1 MVAADRGSVVSADGT
16 PIEFRRLGS
25 GPTVILVHGGMGASQ
40 NLMKLAAALADEL
53 ELIVPDRR
61 GRGRSGPHGE
71 NYGIAREA
79 ADLLALGADTGATRI
94 FGLSSGAI
102 ATLEA
107 ARRNP
112 ALVKVALYEPPLS
125 VRGSVPLE
133 WLPRFDAE
141 IAAGKTSSAL
151 ITALKGMR
159 VDPVMSRLPRFL
171 LRPLFALAPI
181 SKTADAEDIPISEL
195 VPTMHYDTELVRE
208 TADTTAVYAS
218 IGADVLLLGGSKSP
232 DYLGTALDALEHVLP
247 SSRRVTMPGL
257 GHTGPEDQPERVA
270 EQLRPFF
277 G

>member
-1 MVAADRGSVVSADGT
+1 MVAADRSSAISADGT

-25 GPTVILVHGGMGASQ
+25 GPVAILVHGGMGASQ
-40 NLMKLAAALADEL
+40 NLVRLAAALADEFQ
-53 ELIVPDRR
+53 LIVPDRR
-61 GRGRSGPHGE
+61 GRGRSGPHGQ

-79 ADLLALGADTGATRI
+79 EDLLALVADTGATRI

-112 ALVKVALYEPPLS
+112 ALAKVALYEPALS
-125 VRGSVPLE
+125 VGGSVPLE
-133 WLPRFDAE
+133 WVPRFDAE

-159 VDPVMSRLPRFL
+159 ADPVMSRLPRFL

-181 SKTADAEDIPISEL
+181 SNTADADDIPIRDL

-208 TADTTAVYAS
+208 TVDTTAIYAS

-232 DYLGTALDALEHVLP
+232 AYLGTALEALERVLP
-247 SSRRVTMPGL
+247 HSQRVTLPGL
-257 GHTGPEDQPERVA
+257 GHTGPEDRPERVA

-277 G
+277 R